1 MAETVIA
8 EIDLTLLANAPRED
22 RRLREISR
30 NPAARRDIAI
40 VVDQAVDYRMI
51 EQTIIETGGAL
62 LEDHWLFDVY
72 EGKGIPEGC
81 HSLAIALQFRKV
93 GANFTDE
100 EANQVRD
107 EIVSALEALG
117 AKLR

>member
-1 MAETVIA
+1 MIA
-8 EIDLTLLANAPRED
+8 EIDLSQLVSATTRTRHFHD
-22 RRLREISR
+22 ISR

-40 VVDQAVDYRMI
+40 VIDKTVAYDTVAS
-51 EQTIIETGGAL
+51 TIAEACGDV
-62 LEDHWLFDVY
+62 LEDQWLFDVY
-72 EGKGIPEGC
+72 EGKGIPDGR

-107 EIVSALEALG
+107 RAVEALESLG
-117 AKLR
+117 ATLR